1 VPRSGTTCSP
11 TDANRQA
18 GFLLFFPVYRA
29 ARGRDVFVGWTHA
42 AFRADDLFRALV
54 AEEPDPLVDFQVY
67 DGPRALKDTLL
78 HDREVEPQPGA
89 AQETDQIQFGGRVWT
104 LVFTAL
110 PRLEAGSFGPAAG
123 TLLAG
128 VVISALLFALTSL
141 EARARSRAEELVQ
154 ELQRTVDENARLL
167 RDLQE
172 VDRRKDQ
179 FLAVL
184 GHELRN
190 PLAPVVTALEVLR
203 RDPGAA
209 ERQLPVVER
218 QTRHMVR
225 IVDDLLDVSRISRG
239 KIELRKQSLSVRD
252 ALTRAFEA
260 VAPEARSRD
269 QKLILSLPEEP
280 LRIDADPVRLEQILG
295 NLLTNAIKY
304 TPPGGEVELAARE
317 QSGALV
323 VQVRDTGIGVPL
335 EAQQTLFEPFVQ
347 VAGAKDYAKGGLGIG
362 LALVKALVQLHG
374 GSVSIASEG
383 PGRGTT
389 FTVSV
394 PGVVRGETPPE
405 VRPIA
410 AAVRRGRVLVVD
422 DNVDAAVT
430 LADAV
435 SMDGHEVRVAHEG
448 EGALEMARAFSP
460 DVVLLDIGLP
470 GMDGYEVAR
479 KMRQMEQ
486 TREAFIVALTG
497 FGQRSDRDRALRE
510 GFDEH
515 LVKPAELDSVQAVL
529 RRRLGPIQVEA
540 VPAASDRSEPRA
552 R

>member
-1 VPRSGTTCSP
+1 
-11 TDANRQA
+11 
-18 GFLLFFPVYRA
+18 
-29 ARGRDVFVGWTHA
+29 
-42 AFRADDLFRALV
+42 
-54 AEEPDPLVDFQVY
+54 
-67 DGPRALKDTLL
+67 
-78 HDREVEPQPGA
+78 
-89 AQETDQIQFGGRVWT
+89 
-104 LVFTAL
+104 
-110 PRLEAGSFGPAAG
+110 
-123 TLLAG
+123 
-128 VVISALLFALTSL
+128 
-141 EARARSRAEELVQ
+141 
-154 ELQRTVDENARLL
+154 
-167 RDLQE
+167 
-172 VDRRKDQ
+172 
-179 FLAVL
+179 
-184 GHELRN
+184 
-190 PLAPVVTALEVLR
+190 
-203 RDPGAA
+203 
-209 ERQLPVVER
+209 
-218 QTRHMVR
+218 MVR
-225 IVDDLLDVSRISRG
+225 IVDELLDVSRISRG

-515 LVKPAELDSVQAVL
+515 LVKPAELDSVQEVL
-529 RRRLGPIQVEA
+529 RRRLGPTQVEA